1 MDFSTLLSIDRND
14 FISMLQKCFPEEY
27 QKFCQIKDK
36 VQFQEDFGQVGT
48 SCFVCDSSKHLM
60 NKCYLIH
67 YEPYSLKIVK
77 DYLREINQTV
87 QVERVALADLYKQ
100 HKDEKEKKKR

>member
-1 MDFSTLLSIDRND
+1 
-14 FISMLQKCFPEEY
+14 
-27 QKFCQIKDK
+27 
-36 VQFQEDFGQVGT
+36 
-48 SCFVCDSSKHLM
+48 M

-100 HKDEKEKKKR
+100 HKDAKEKKKKQREKENQSELKKKDSSRLEGGESNKNK